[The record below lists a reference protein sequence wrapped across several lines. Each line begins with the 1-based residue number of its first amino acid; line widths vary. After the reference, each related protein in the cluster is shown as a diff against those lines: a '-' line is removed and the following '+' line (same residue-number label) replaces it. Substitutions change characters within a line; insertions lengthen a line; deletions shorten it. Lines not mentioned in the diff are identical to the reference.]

1 MLVAEATNGLAGW
14 FEAAWSQ
21 VVTPIVQ
28 TPWADWSGFWLTK
41 VLDDRFVVIWF
52 LPLVLVLLLA
62 PRRYVREAVLLTG
75 LVFIAY
81 LFGAAYALFW
91 VLLCVL
97 LHRFA
102 EHYAHEA
109 ARTDVWRHGPTL
121 GAIFVITAGF
131 CGTQLLQSVP
141 LPAWLNDGLLDRV
154 PWLFPYGWRGALW
167 EPVRP
172 VLDHAGNKATLLG
185 MMFYNAHS
193 IGTAYLAVR
202 MLAYLSQ
209 IKRGEIPRER
219 RTLLNFLAY
228 TCYAPALIQGP
239 IERYEPFLQQLA
251 VCHDQRSV
259 GQAAYGLWRVAIG
272 INKGLFNTWYVGP
285 LMWYGLGVGIGA
297 DDGASFFKH
306 PERVESTWLLYGG
319 IFLWIFALYLEFSGY
334 CDVVVGI
341 GRLFGYRQAEN
352 FDKPW
357 LATSFRDFW
366 RRWHI
371 TLSFILRD
379 YVYIALGGNRR
390 RLVFNLCITFVVC
403 GVWHALIPKVALWG
417 VLMGLMV
424 VVNHYWHEWA
434 RNVDATPS
442 HPLYALRQGWLRL
455 WPLPQI
461 CAWLL
466 TVHAF
471 CFSLLLFAG
480 GSAIWRVP
488 AELWRRLLG

>member
-1 MLVAEATNGLAGW
+1 MLVAEATSGLASWLG
-14 FEAAWSQ
+14 AAWSQ
-21 VVTPIVQ
+21 VLAPIAQ
-28 TPWADWSGFWLTK
+28 TPWADWRGFWLAK
-41 VLDDRFVVIWF
+41 VFDDRFVVIWF

-62 PRRYVREAVLLTG
+62 PRRYVREAVILTG

-81 LFGAAYALFW
+81 LFGVAYAAFW

-109 ARTDVWRHGPTL
+109 ARTDVWRYGPTL
-121 GAIFVITAGF
+121 GAIFVIVVGF
-131 CGTQLLQSVP
+131 LGTQLLKFIP
-141 LPAWLNDGLLDRV
+141 LPSALNAGLLNHV
-154 PWLFPYGWRGALW
+154 PWFFPYGWRGAPW
-167 EPVRP
+167 EPVWP
-172 VLDHAGNKATLLG
+172 IPDSVKGVTLPAL
-185 MMFYNAHS
+185 MFWDAHS

-209 IKRGEIPRER
+209 IKRGDIPRER
-219 RTLLNFLAY
+219 RTWLNFLAY

-239 IERYEPFLQQLA
+239 IERFEPFLQQLA
-251 VCHDQRSV
+251 LCHDQRSA
-259 GQAAYGLWRVAIG
+259 GQAAYGLWRIAIG
-272 INKGLFNTWYVGP
+272 LSKSLVNTWYFRP
-285 LMWYGLGVGIGA
+285 LLWYGLGVGTKTP
-297 DDGASFFKH
+297 FFNR
-306 PERVESTWLLYGG
+306 PDLVESTWLLYGG

-352 FDKPW
+352 FNKPW

-366 RRWHI
+366 RRWHL

-390 RLVFNLCITFVVC
+390 HMVLNLCVTFAVC
-403 GVWHALIPKVALWG
+403 GLWHGLMPKVALWG

-424 VVNHYWHEWA
+424 AANHYWHEWA
-434 RNVDATPS
+434 KHVDATPT
-442 HPLYALRQGWLRL
+442 HPLYGLRQGWLQL

-466 TVHAF
+466 TMHAF
-471 CFSLLLFAG
+471 CLSLLLFAG
-480 GSAIWRVP
+480 GSAIFRVP
-488 AELWRRLLG
+488 AELWRRLVG